1 MLPIIG
7 SNITEVIDMIED
19 FDKWAS
25 IPENRDLLYD
35 ILDKQFPH
43 LKEDEEDE

>member
-1 MLPIIG
+1 
-7 SNITEVIDMIED
+7 MIEE

-35 ILDKQFPH
+35 ILDREYPE
-43 LKEDEEDE
+43 LKD

>member
-1 MLPIIG
+1 
-7 SNITEVIDMIED
+7 MIED

-35 ILDKQFPH
+35 ILDREYPE
-43 LKEDEEDE
+43 LKD

>member
-1 MLPIIG
+1 
-7 SNITEVIDMIED
+7 MIEE

-35 ILDKQFPH
+35 IFDREYPE
-43 LKEDEEDE
+43 LKD

>member
-7 SNITEVIDMIED
+7 SNTTEAIDVIEE

-25 IPENRDLLYD
+25 IPENRDLLYN
-35 ILDKQFPH
+35 ILDKEYPE
-43 LKEDEEDE
+43 LKD

>member
-1 MLPIIG
+1 
-7 SNITEVIDMIED
+7 MIEE

-35 ILDKQFPH
+35 ILEKEYPE
-43 LKEDEEDE
+43 LKD

>member
-1 MLPIIG
+1 MV
-7 SNITEVIDMIED
+7 EE

-35 ILDKQFPH
+35 ILDREYPE
-43 LKEDEEDE
+43 LKD

>member
-1 MLPIIG
+1 
-7 SNITEVIDMIED
+7 MIED

-35 ILDKQFPH
+35 ILEKEYPE
-43 LKEDEEDE
+43 LKD

>member
-1 MLPIIG
+1 
-7 SNITEVIDMIED
+7 MIKE

-35 ILDKQFPH
+35 ILSKEYPE
-43 LKEDEEDE
+43 LKD

>member
-1 MLPIIG
+1 
-7 SNITEVIDMIED
+7 MIEE

-35 ILDKQFPH
+35 ILDREYPE
-43 LKEDEEDE
+43 LKY

>member
-1 MLPIIG
+1 
-7 SNITEVIDMIED
+7 MIED

-35 ILDKQFPH
+35 ILDKEYPD
-43 LKEDEEDE
+43 LKEK

>member
-1 MLPIIG
+1 
-7 SNITEVIDMIED
+7 MIEE

-35 ILDKQFPH
+35 ILDREYPE
-43 LKEDEEDE
+43 LKG

>member
-1 MLPIIG
+1 
-7 SNITEVIDMIED
+7 MIED

-35 ILDKQFPH
+35 ILDRKYPE
-43 LKEDEEDE
+43 LKD

>member
-1 MLPIIG
+1 
-7 SNITEVIDMIED
+7 MIEK

-35 ILDKQFPH
+35 ILEKEYPE
-43 LKEDEEDE
+43 LKD

>member
-1 MLPIIG
+1 
-7 SNITEVIDMIED
+7 MIEN

-35 ILDKQFPH
+35 ILGKEYPD
-43 LKEDEEDE
+43 LKGE

>member
-1 MLPIIG
+1 
-7 SNITEVIDMIED
+7 MIEE

-35 ILDKQFPH
+35 ILDREYPE
-43 LKEDEEDE
+43 LKDQETSNEEKNCH

>member
-1 MLPIIG
+1 
-7 SNITEVIDMIED
+7 MIEE

-35 ILDKQFPH
+35 ILDKEYPE
-43 LKEDEEDE
+43 LKD

>member
-1 MLPIIG
+1 
-7 SNITEVIDMIED
+7 MIED

-35 ILDKQFPH
+35 ILDKEYPK
-43 LKEDEEDE
+43 LKD

>member
-1 MLPIIG
+1 
-7 SNITEVIDMIED
+7 MIEE

-35 ILDKQFPH
+35 ILEKEYH
-43 LKEDEEDE
+43 ELKD